1 MIDLTDEERKNG
13 WTEKSLQKYLDERE
27 KAQTA
32 AILDRPAPRP
42 RFANNKYNPL
52 RWR

>member
-1 MIDLTDEERKNG
+1 MIELTDEECKNG

-27 KAQTA
+27 KAQSGV
-32 AILDRPAPRP
+32 IMDRKPQRP
-42 RFANNKYNPL
+42 RFANSRYSPL